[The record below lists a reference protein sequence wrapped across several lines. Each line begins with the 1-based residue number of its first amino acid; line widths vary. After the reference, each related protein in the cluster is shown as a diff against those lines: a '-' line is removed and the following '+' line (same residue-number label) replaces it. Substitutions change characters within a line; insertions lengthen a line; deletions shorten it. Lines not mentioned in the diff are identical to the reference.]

1 MKKTLFPL
9 LAALALTIGTATA
22 QDQQRPGPGGRG
34 PGNQSERMTKELGL
48 NADQAARIKAIDEE
62 RQKDQQANRGQGKPG
77 GSREEMETRMKADRD
92 KYDAR
97 YKEVLTPEQYAK
109 YSKAQANRP
118 GPGGKGKIK
127 SADGDTKVKAKKNG
141 KVKAKQ
147 TDN

>member
-1 MKKTLFPL
+1 MKKNLFPL

-22 QDQQRPGPGGRG
+22 QDQPRPGGGRR
-34 PGNQSERMTKELGL
+34 PGDQSERLTKELGL
-48 NADQAARIKAIDEE
+48 SADQAARIKAIDEE
-62 RQKDQQANRGQGKPG
+62 RRQDQQANRPQNGTRP
-77 GSREEMETRMKADRD
+77 SREEMEARMKADRE

-109 YSKAQANRP
+109 FSKAQADR
-118 GPGGKGKIK
+118 PGGKGKAK
-127 SADGDTKVKAKKNG
+127 SADGDVKVKAKKNG

>member
-22 QDQQRPGPGGRG
+22 QDQQRPGG
-34 PGNQSERMTKELGL
+34 PGNQSERLTKELGL

-62 RQKDQQANRGQGKPG
+62 RAKDMQANRPQNGTRP
-77 GSREEMETRMKADRD
+77 SREEMESRQKADRD

-109 YSKAQANRP
+109 FSKGQANRP

-127 SADGDTKVKAKKNG
+127 SGDGDTKLKAKKNG